1 MTVDEVMSQLKEM
14 GSAQTMKTFANHG
27 APVDRMYGVKVGDMK
42 TIVKKVKKNHELS
55 MGLYRTGNSDAMYL
69 AGLIADEK
77 KISKAELQEWVK
89 NAPWY
94 MITEYTVAWIA
105 AESPYG
111 WELGLEWIDAP
122 DEKTQTAGW
131 STLSNWVSLRPDDQ
145 LDMDKLNQL
154 LDRVE
159 QTLHQSL
166 NRTRYTMNNFL
177 ICVGGYVPLFTDKAL
192 AISKKLGK
200 VSVDMGGTACKVPS
214 VSDYIMKM
222 MERGS
227 IGKKKREARC

>member
-1 MTVDEVMSQLKEM
+1 MTVDEVMAQLKEM
-14 GSAQTMKTFANHG
+14 GSAQTLKTFSNHG

-42 TIVKKVKKNHELS
+42 TIVKKVKKNHDLS
-55 MGLYRTGNSDAMYL
+55 LALFRTGNSDAMYL

-77 KISKAELQEWVK
+77 KISKADLQEWVK

-122 DEKTQTAGW
+122 DETRQTAGW
-131 STLSNWVSLRPDDQ
+131 STLSNWVALHPDEE
-145 LDMDKLNQL
+145 LDMGKLNEL

-159 QTLHQSL
+159 RTIHQSL
-166 NRTRYTMNNFL
+166 NRTRYTMNGFV
-177 ICVGGYVPLFTDKAL
+177 ISVGGYVPLLTDKAL
-192 AISKKLGK
+192 AIGKRIGK
-200 VSVDMGGTACKVPS
+200 VSVDMGGTACKVPG
-214 VSDYIMKM
+214 VSEYIMKM
-222 MERGS
+222 MDKGV
-227 IGKKKREARC
+227 IGKKKKEARC